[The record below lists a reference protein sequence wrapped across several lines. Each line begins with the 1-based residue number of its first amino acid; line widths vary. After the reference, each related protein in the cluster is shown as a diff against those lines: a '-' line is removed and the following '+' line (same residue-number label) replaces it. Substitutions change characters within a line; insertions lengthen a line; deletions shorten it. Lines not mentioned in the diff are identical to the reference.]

1 MDYREFS
8 AKTLD
13 EAITEASIGFGVPS
27 SELDYEIIEKGSA
40 GILGFGK
47 KDLTIKAWKKA
58 DETAEVKAEE
68 RIEDRVVEP
77 VSTFHEEP
85 VHETVQEVVEPLKTE
100 TYSHNSYE
108 DSYEHHSFDYQKKD
122 AAPVDVDLVT
132 STARDFLKELFA
144 TMGMEVQADIQFS
157 NRDNS
162 LSIDLSG
169 DNMGIIIGKRG
180 QTLDSLQYIVNLVVN
195 KKTETYVRIKLDTE
209 DYRRRRRE
217 TLENL
222 AKNIAFKVR
231 KSGVPV
237 TLEAMNPYERRT
249 IHYALQRDRYVST
262 YSEGDEPF
270 RHVVVAPKN

>member
-58 DETAEVKAEE
+58 DESVEVKDEE
-68 RIEDRVVEP
+68 RIEDRVEEP
-77 VSTFHEEP
+77 VSSYQEH
-85 VHETVQEVVEPLKTE
+85 VHETVQEVVEPAKSE

-122 AAPVDVDLVT
+122 AAPVDVNLVT
-132 STARDFLKELFA
+132 STARDFLKELFTA
-144 TMGMEVQADIQFS
+144 MGMEVQADIQFS

>member
-58 DETAEVKAEE
+58 DESVEIKAEE
-68 RIEDRVVEP
+68 RIEDRVEEP
-77 VSTFHEEP
+77 VSSYQEPIHEI
-85 VHETVQEVVEPLKTE
+85 VQEVVESTKSE

-108 DSYEHHSFDYQKKD
+108 DSYEHHSFDYQKKE

-132 STARDFLKELFA
+132 SIARDFLKELFTA
-144 TMGMEVQADIQFS
+144 MGMEVQADIQFS